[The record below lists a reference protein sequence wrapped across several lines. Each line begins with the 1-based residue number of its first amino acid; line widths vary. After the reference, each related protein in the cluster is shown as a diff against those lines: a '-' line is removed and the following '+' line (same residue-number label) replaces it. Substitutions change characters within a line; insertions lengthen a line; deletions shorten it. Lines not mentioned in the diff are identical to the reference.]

1 MLVPPRWTL
10 ILLAV
15 LVLGLWLVIGR
26 GSVFFSLALLG
37 LCIATGAYILAVYAQ
52 VRRERKARDK
62 ARILRRVADLEGKAR
77 PTGPTPRF

>member
-1 MLVPPRWTL
+1 MLVLPRWTL

-15 LVLGLWLVIGR
+15 LVLGLWLTSGR

-52 VRRERKARDK
+52 VRRQRITRDK

-77 PTGPTPRF
+77 PTSPAPRF